1 MTPNTLEAFALDA
14 AKERRL
20 HPLSWMFVLI
30 QQLKQFIVPLLV
42 LLFLGRGDRNDLWS
56 VVAICLLAA
65 YSIWQ
70 YYTYRFR
77 IDHDSVTIRSGLF
90 ERSLRQIPF
99 ARIHNVALHQ
109 SLLHRI
115 FRVAEVRLESAGGIK
130 PEAEMRVLTL
140 DDALALEALVRRR
153 RSERNR
159 ATAGIATPASNDRNE
174 TAERDVGEHDAGE
187 HDAGEQLVSL
197 SHSEVIRLG
206 LISNRGMLVIAGLFA
221 VLAQLNP
228 GILTRVLRTW
238 LQALSGYVLDFGRGH
253 EVAAMMSLVILFVV
267 ALRLFSISLA
277 LLHYT
282 DFNLHRHG
290 RRLTL
295 ERGLLAKLRTST
307 PHGRIQTWT
316 LHEGVLHRLFKR
328 RTLEV
333 STAVL
338 DNGSHGQPRS
348 LRELA
353 PIGTPALCDSLIHQ
367 LLPQVQWPVQHW
379 QPLHA
384 LAGLRLFIPHLL
396 WVSVL
401 AFGASWNLGMLGAAF
416 FACWLPWGGYLAWR
430 HARMAGYA
438 ADDRIVAVRDGWWT
452 RRWRFAEIS
461 KLQAVLLSQSPL
473 DRRLGMATLL
483 LDTAG
488 GTGAG
493 APLILRYLPVAAARA
508 LQARLVHKISR
519 QRLRW

>member
-1 MTPNTLEAFALDA
+1 MTQNTVEAFALDA
-14 AKERRL
+14 TKERRL
-20 HPLSWMFVLI
+20 HPLSWFFVLI

-56 VVAICLLAA
+56 AVAICLLGA

-130 PEAEMRVLTL
+130 PEAEMRVLTY

-153 RSERNR
+153 RSERDR
-159 ATAGIATPASNDRNE
+159 ATAGIAVAASNAPDS
-174 TAERDVGEHDAGE
+174 TAE

-197 SHSEVIRLG
+197 SRAEVVRLG

-238 LQALSGYVLDFGRGH
+238 LQAISGYVLDFGRGH
-253 EVAAMMSLVILFVV
+253 EVAAAMSLVVLFVV

-282 DFNLHRHG
+282 DFNIHRHG
-290 RRLTL
+290 HRLTL

-307 PHGRIQTWT
+307 PHRRIQTWT

-328 RTLEV
+328 RTLAV

-353 PIGTPALCDSLIHQ
+353 PIGTPALCDSLIHR
-367 LLPQVQWPVQHW
+367 LLPQVQWPVQRW

-384 LAGLRLFIPHLL
+384 LAGWRLFIPHLL
-396 WVSVL
+396 WVLVL
-401 AFGASWNLGMLGAAF
+401 AFGAYWNLGFLGAAF
-416 FACWLPWGGYLAWR
+416 VACWLPWGGYLAWR

-488 GTGAG
+488 GTGSG
-493 APLILRYLPVAAARA
+493 APLILRYLPVADARA